1 MNDINVYRIGSYDRD
16 WYPPLQSYPNND
28 SIWILPLLFIPFV
41 ESAVKHSFDSEHP
54 SSVHLSFKVEEN
66 RLEFRCE
73 NSTLAVAVINKVGGI
88 ELAKFQRRLGLLYP
102 DRYELEQIENENRYI
117 VILCITL

>member
-1 MNDINVYRIGSYDRD
+1 MEKVRRDHFEYLVSKEGDMNHVCV
-16 WYPPLQSYPNND
+16 P
-28 SIWILPLLFIPFV
+28 PLLFIPFV
-41 ESAVKHSFDSEHP
+41 ENAVKHSFDSEHP

-73 NSTLAVAVINKVGGI
+73 NSTPAVAVSNKVGGI
-88 ELAKFQRRLGLLYP
+88 GLANIQRRLGLLYP